1 MKALILII
9 TLTTSASAQSPGNR
23 GDGRGS
29 YDYSHSSNSATS
41 YSVSDWSDKWTSDTL
56 PQAVPEPS
64 SPLVMLVSA
73 GLALIGR
80 RSRKP
85 GRGRWVKEKRID
97 LRTVRF
103 P

>member
-1 MKALILII
+1 MKTLLII
-9 TLTTSASAQSPGNR
+9 IALTATSHARLSFLGRNGPDGVCRIENGALQCYPQQSPT
-23 GDGRGS
+23 
-29 YDYSHSSNSATS
+29 AT
-41 YSVSDWSDKWTSDTL
+41 
-56 PQAVPEPS
+56 PEPS

-97 LRTVRF
+97 LCTVEYR
-103 P
+103 

>member
-1 MKALILII
+1 MKTILLILAF
-9 TLTTSASAQSPGNR
+9 T
-23 GDGRGS
+23 
-29 YDYSHSSNSATS
+29 ATS
-41 YSVSDWSDKWTSDTL
+41 HAQLSFLGRNGPDGVCRLENGVLQCYPQP

-85 GRGRWVKEKRID
+85 GRGKWIREKRID
-97 LRTVRF
+97 LRTVRML
-103 P
+103 

>member
-1 MKALILII
+1 MKIIILII
-9 TLTTSASAQSPGNR
+9 ALTATASAQSPGNR
-23 GDGRGS
+23 GNGRGS

-41 YSVSDWSDKWTSDTL
+41 YSVSDWSDNHTSDTL
-56 PQAVPEPS
+56 PHAVPEPS
-64 SPLVMLVSA
+64 SPIVMLVSA
-73 GLALIGR
+73 GLALLGR